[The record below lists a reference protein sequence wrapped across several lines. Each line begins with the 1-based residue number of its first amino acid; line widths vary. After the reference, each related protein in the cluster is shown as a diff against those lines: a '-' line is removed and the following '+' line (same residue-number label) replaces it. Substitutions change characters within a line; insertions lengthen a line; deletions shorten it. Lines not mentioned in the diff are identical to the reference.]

1 MATIIPVAATE
12 PYDPEHEHDNLLVA
26 QPAST
31 GLRRR
36 NVGPQG
42 ERKSNDSEEE
52 VGADDYATQNDLF
65 GPISAALLV
74 DPVRIRGEVTPGAF
88 EREHITRWL
97 NDRRTSPTTRNPAT
111 VADLVPAHDIQ
122 QKIRVMVRRYPNAP
136 IVRDWL
142 REQPPW
148 YTQAI
153 QRVQQY
159 TAPAVQAMTRAVEP
173 IRRNMPSAAVCSRC
187 CANTTEAG
195 LGAIVGA
202 GVGAC
207 MGCSCAIALSGETEE
222 GGAPMTDEEKTAMA
236 AFLTP
241 TGAVVGAAVGA
252 VVGPEECLRCAG
264 EACQAACE
272 AQGRYG
278 GKRKTRKRKTR
289 KGKRKRRKTRKRKRK
304 RTVKRKRKKK
314 RKKTRRKRKK

>member
-1 MATIIPVAATE
+1 MSS
-12 PYDPEHEHDNLLVA
+12 D
-26 QPAST
+26 

-36 NVGPQG
+36 NVSPQG

-52 VGADDYATQNDLF
+52 AASNYATQHDLF

-97 NDRRTSPTTRNPAT
+97 NDKRTSPTTRNRAT
-111 VADLVPAHDIQ
+111 VADLVPANDIQ
-122 QKIRVMVRRYPNAP
+122 QEIRELVRRYPNAQ

-142 REQPPW
+142 QEQPSW

-153 QRVQQY
+153 QRVRQFG
-159 TAPAVQAMTRAVEP
+159 APAVQAMTRAVEP

-187 CANTTEAG
+187 CANTAESSV
-195 LGAIVGA
+195 GAIVGA

-207 MGCSCAIALSGETEE
+207 AGCSCAIALSGDSEE
-222 GGAPMTDEEKTAMA
+222 GGAPMTDEEKT
-236 AFLTP
+236 
-241 TGAVVGAAVGA
+241 AAVGA

-272 AQGRYG
+272 AQARYG
-278 GKRKTRKRKTR
+278 GKRKTR

-314 RKKTRRKRKK
+314 RKKTRRRRKK